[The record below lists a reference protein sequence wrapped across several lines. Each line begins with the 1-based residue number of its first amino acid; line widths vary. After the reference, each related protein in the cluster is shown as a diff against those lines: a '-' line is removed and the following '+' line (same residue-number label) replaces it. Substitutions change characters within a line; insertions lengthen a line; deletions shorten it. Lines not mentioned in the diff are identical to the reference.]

1 MNDINEIY
9 RRDINTVKKQDE
21 IKAALVENVEEEK
34 EVILPVDAEIEF
46 YISEDRLEAQI
57 KISPPQY
64 GGKEIEVQDI
74 NNELVRHGIIF
85 GIDHDLIKE
94 IANKKLYRQY
104 HVIAI
109 GIPPQRGMDGIIATK
124 FTFKKD
130 LIPKEHDDGT
140 VDFRDLGLVIN
151 IHKDDVICDIIS
163 NSEGEPGKDI
173 YGKPLAAMPG
183 VMPAIPMGANT
194 NLNED
199 KTKLLASV
207 DGHLVLRNSLY
218 TVETTLV
225 IKNDISI
232 NTGNIKFIGDITVV
246 GSVFEGFKV
255 EAGKSLKIQ
264 GLCEGAELIA
274 KDSIDIKLG
283 AINSKITC
291 DGQLKLDYAESSK
304 ISCKNKLIAH
314 SLVACEVYVEG
325 DLECKNKAGAI
336 MGGNYRVTGNVH
348 AAIIGY
354 RSYTRTSILV
364 GNTAMITVEHKETI
378 SQLENLDD
386 KFQQLTLSLD
396 HLQKS
401 IDKGERLSERLIE
414 YYEKAKVMKIEMQ
427 LERAQLFNR
436 ANELFEQIK
445 NSEQAKVYVSK
456 KIYPNVRLCIGPHSY
471 VVNEEFG
478 KCVAYA
484 DEEGIRIGA
493 GI

>member
-1 MNDINEIY
+1 MSGINEIY
-9 RRDINTVKKQDE
+9 NKDINSKKESDPIENTASNNEE
-21 IKAALVENVEEEK
+21 I
-34 EVILPVDAEIEF
+34 ILPVDAEIEF
-46 YISEDRLEAQI
+46 YIADDKLEAKI
-57 KISPPQY
+57 KISPPEY

-74 NNELVRHGIIF
+74 NNELTRQKIVF
-85 GIDHDLIKE
+85 GINQELVQE
-94 IANKKLYRQY
+94 IADKKLYRQY
-104 HVIAI
+104 HVIAN
-109 GIPPQRGMDGIIATK
+109 GTPPQKGMDGIIATK
-124 FTFKKD
+124 FTFKKV
-130 LIPKEHDDGT
+130 LAPKEHDDGT

-173 YGKPLAAMPG
+173 YGRILAAMPG
-183 VMPAIPMGANT
+183 NTPAIPMGANT
-194 NLNED
+194 YLNDD
-199 KTKLLASV
+199 KTKLFASA
-207 DGHLVLRNSLY
+207 DGHLVLRNGLY

-225 IKNDISI
+225 IKDDISI
-232 NTGNIKFIGDITVV
+232 NTGNIKFIGDVTII
-246 GSVFEGFKV
+246 GSVFEGFMV

-264 GLCEGAELIA
+264 GLCQGAELIA

-291 DGQLKLDYAESSK
+291 DGQLKLDYAENSK

-336 MGGNYRVTGNVH
+336 MGGSYRVTGDVH
-348 AAIIGY
+348 GGTIGY
-354 RSYTRTSILV
+354 KSYTRTNIFV
-364 GNTAMITVEHKETI
+364 GNTAMITVAHKEAIT
-378 SQLENLDD
+378 QLETLDD

-401 IDKGERLSERLIE
+401 IDKGDRLSERLVE
-414 YYEKAKVMKIEMQ
+414 YYEKAKIMKIEMQ
-427 LERAQLFNR
+427 LERAQLFER

-445 NSEQAKVYVSK
+445 NSEQARVYISK
-456 KIYPNVRLCIGPHSY
+456 KIYPNVRLCIGSHSY

-484 DEEGIRIGA
+484 DEEGIHIGA